1 MLFRSVSLAA
11 EKLIRARWPLVKG
24 EVFDKLKYED
34 FLLKLDRRSSEI
46 FGELPIHYDQ
56 VGHWLQIDA
65 QKGTVDVLLDF
76 K

>member
-1 MLFRSVSLAA
+1 MA
-11 EKLIRARWPLVKG
+11 KG

-56 VGHWLQIDA
+56 VDHWLQIDA